1 MMRPRASSA
10 LGLACTLIL
19 TAAKPA
25 GKPSDMVW
33 IHPDHA
39 RLGVSTIAVLPV
51 VVVDG
56 GAQAASL
63 VEKSVPWSWMPT
75 GHAWLQASSSRDFL
89 KGPGGEAL
97 LRELT
102 EQVRR
107 EGRVDSAAA
116 QRLARVLHMGAF
128 LAVRV
133 DRWEKHERDRNQLK
147 AKPSFT
153 AVGLRLALV
162 DSAGTLLWSVSGA
175 EILHEPQA
183 AGEAAARGGPWGMRP
198 GALGM
203 GLRTIATAPPFE
215 DVLAKLLERWKPL
228 FLGAA
233 RRAT

>member
-1 MMRPRASSA
+1 MKRRWGASSVLGVACA
-10 LGLACTLIL
+10 LML

-25 GKPSDMVW
+25 DPPADVVW
-33 IHPDHA
+33 THPNPL
-39 RLGVSTIAVLPV
+39 RLGITTIAVLPV
-51 VVVDG
+51 VVLDG

-75 GHAWLQASSSRDFL
+75 GHAWLQASSSREFL
-89 KGPGGEAL
+89 KAPGGEGL

-102 EQVRR
+102 DQVRR

-133 DRWEKHERDRNQLK
+133 DRWERHERDRTQLK

-162 DSAGTLLWSVSGA
+162 DSAGTLLWSASGA
-175 EILHEPQA
+175 EVLQEAQR
-183 AGEAAARGGPWGMRP
+183 AGEPAAGGPWGMRP

-203 GLRTIATAPPFE
+203 GLRTVSTAPPFE
-215 DVLAKLLERWKPL
+215 DVLAKLLARWKPL

-233 RRAT
+233 RRST